1 VLFRGRAAIGE
12 ALLSPAKRREPVER
26 EKGSETGFHKGRSIT
41 RDAVIS
47 AGFANPSPTA
57 GDTK

>member
-1 VLFRGRAAIGE
+1 
-12 ALLSPAKRREPVER
+12 VER
-26 EKGSETGFHKGRSIT
+26 EKGSETGFHNRRSIT
-41 RDAVIS
+41 RDAAIS